1 MTINTLA
8 TSAYCILWTRLRD
21 STSESNCAFLH
32 QSFYTEVSATTI
44 KYIVT
49 CSIVLLKQKLH
60 IKRNLLASFH
70 LAYVSVS

>member
-32 QSFYTEVSATTI
+32 QSFYTEVNALYQLQPLNTLSHA
-44 KYIVT
+44 
-49 CSIVLLKQKLH
+49 VLH
-60 IKRNLLASFH
+60 C
-70 LAYVSVS
+70 